1 LDKLTINTWID
12 HDISAPSLGRLTH
25 PFEIQR
31 DCDGI
36 IAPCIVVFDHIA
48 DVAKPGGNISDFKT
62 DADQK
67 RPPISTS
74 SDLFD
79 STAEI
84 LMKMS
89 LLLPFPTYTLAHY
102 PSP

>member
-1 LDKLTINTWID
+1 MI
-12 HDISAPSLGRLTH
+12 HPPSLLTH
-25 PFEIQR
+25 PFEIRR

-36 IAPCIVVFDHIA
+36 ISPDIVVFDCIA
-48 DVAKPGGNISDFKT
+48 DVAKPGDNISDFKT

-74 SDLFD
+74 SDLNGN
-79 STAEI
+79 SSSAEI
-84 LMKMS
+84 RMEI
-89 LLLPFPTYTLAHY
+89 LPFPTYTLAHY